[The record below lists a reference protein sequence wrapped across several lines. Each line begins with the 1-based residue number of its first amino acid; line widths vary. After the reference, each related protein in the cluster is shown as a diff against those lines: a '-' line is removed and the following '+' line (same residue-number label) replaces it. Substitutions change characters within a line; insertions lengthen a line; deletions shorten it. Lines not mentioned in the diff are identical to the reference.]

1 MAPSKKLPEAEDI
14 AAETETLK
22 RDFEHLRST
31 LDSVKDRL
39 GSNAHDVLERIS
51 AYLDSGGLGSR
62 LDNIEDE
69 LSKLGGKLKDTGRD
83 AATKLEHEVT
93 AKPLASVAIAFGIG
107 LLAAGILRRRH

>member
-1 MAPSKKLPEAEDI
+1 MPRATKACEAAD
-14 AAETETLK
+14 TETLK
-22 RDFEHLRST
+22 RDFDQLRST

-39 GSNAHDVLERIS
+39 GENAHDVLERIS
-51 AYLDSGGLGSR
+51 AYLDSGSLGAR
-62 LDNIEDE
+62 VDTIEDE
-69 LSKLGGKLKDTGRD
+69 LSRLGGRLKDSGRE